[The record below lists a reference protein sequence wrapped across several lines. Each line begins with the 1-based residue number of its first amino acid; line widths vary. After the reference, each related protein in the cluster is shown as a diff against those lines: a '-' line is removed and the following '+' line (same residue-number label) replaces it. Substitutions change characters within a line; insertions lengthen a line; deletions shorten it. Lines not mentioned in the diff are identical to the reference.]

1 MLNQRWPRD
10 LKNHRGGTNPAW
22 GREEVIREDFPK
34 EVTPALLLELF
45 FPFIKMAFLSSIRS
59 FFFFFFHVL
68 NTYFLRFYI
77 NQALFWEWNQAI
89 PWGAPLSMQ
98 EKVTD
103 KEGMCLL
110 REVASD
116 AREPSEAPGRT

>member
-59 FFFFFFHVL
+59 FFFFFSCTEH
-68 NTYFLRFYI
+68 
-77 NQALFWEWNQAI
+77 LFPEI
-89 PWGAPLSMQ
+89 LH
-98 EKVTD
+98 K
-103 KEGMCLL
+103 
-110 REVASD
+110 
-116 AREPSEAPGRT
+116 PSPILGVESGHSLGSSAFNAGESYR